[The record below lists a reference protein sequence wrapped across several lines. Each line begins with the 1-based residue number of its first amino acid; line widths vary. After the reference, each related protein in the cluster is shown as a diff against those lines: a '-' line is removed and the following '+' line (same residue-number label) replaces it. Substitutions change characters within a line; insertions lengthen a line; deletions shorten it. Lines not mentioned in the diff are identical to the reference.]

1 MRFSM
6 SRIFLAFGFS
16 LLLLLSGAVS
26 SAAQSAHRKRYPN
39 TKPNQPANEPPQT
52 ASPPTTQQAGQKS
65 KTEPK
70 KPAAQP
76 AEALPDI
83 PADAESIK
91 IETELVTVPVIVS
104 DHNDVYVPNLA
115 KEEFTVYE
123 DGVKQEIAFF
133 ATDKEPFNVVLML
146 DTSASTREKL
156 GLIQKA
162 AKDFTGQL
170 QPKDRIKVITFDDAV
185 NDLSGFTNDRAVLHA
200 AIERTQ
206 PGNGTKLYDAM
217 KYALN
222 SLINIRPVGGRKAI
236 VIFTDG
242 VDSYSDTTRA
252 EDNIEQL
259 EEAGVIVYPI
269 RYDTRRDVEAMV
281 RGQQRGPLGGT
292 LPNGK
297 RPPIGTTPPTT
308 PGEDPQSPVPTSRP
322 GGKDPYELPV
332 PPINFPLP
340 GRYPDN
346 RNPGGG
352 RYPDS
357 RNPGGG
363 RRYPDNR
370 DPGGG
375 RYPDDRYP
383 DSRYP
388 DSRYPDSRYPDSRY
402 PDSRSPRANR
412 YPDGRLPDARYPD
425 PSSPRRDR
433 NDPLSEQLDGMYR
446 TASLYLNELASASGG
461 NVHFAEDLSY
471 LPTAFAK
478 IADELRKQYSL
489 GYYPTNQTRDGRYRK
504 LQVKVR
510 RKSVVVRARPG
521 YRAPKA

>member
-1 MRFSM
+1 MRISTN
-6 SRIFLAFGFS
+6 RISLALG
-16 LLLLLSGAVS
+16 LTLALVLSGAVN

-39 TKPNQPANEPPQT
+39 TKPNQPANEQ
-52 ASPPTTQQAGQKS
+52 PPTTQKPTQQAGQKP

-70 KPAAQP
+70 KPDAPP
-76 AEALPDI
+76 AEVLPAI

-91 IETELVTVPVIVS
+91 IETQLVSVPVIVS
-104 DHNDVYVPNLA
+104 DHNDVYVPDLA
-115 KEEFTVYE
+115 QDEFTMYE

-146 DTSASTREKL
+146 DTSASTQEKL

-162 AKDFTGQL
+162 AKDFTAQL
-170 QPKDRIKVITFDDAV
+170 QPQDRLKVIAFDDAIH
-185 NDLSGFTNDRAVLHA
+185 DLSAFTNDRALLRA

-206 PGNGTKLYDAM
+206 PGQGTKLYDAL

-222 SLINIRPVGGRKAI
+222 SLLNVQSVGGRKAI

-252 EDNIEQL
+252 EDNLAQL

-269 RYDTRRDVEAMV
+269 RYDTRRDVEAML
-281 RGQQRGPLGGT
+281 RRQQQGGTLGGQ

-308 PGEDPQSPVPTSRP
+308 PGEDPQSRVPTSRP
-322 GGKDPYELPV
+322 GGKDPYELPL
-332 PPINFPLP
+332 PPINIPLP
-340 GRYPDN
+340 GRYPDS
-346 RNPGGG
+346 
-352 RYPDS
+352 RYPDDRS
-357 RNPGGG
+357 PNG
-363 RRYPDNR
+363 R
-370 DPGGG
+370 GG

-383 DSRYP
+383 DERGGRYP
-388 DSRYPDSRYPDSRY
+388 DGRHPND
-402 PDSRSPRANR
+402 RSGNR
-412 YPDGRLPDARYPD
+412 YPDDRLPDARYPR
-425 PSSPRRDR
+425 PPVGPPAGPPASRRDR
-433 NDPLSEQLDGMYR
+433 DDPLSVQLDGMYR
-446 TASLYLNELASASGG
+446 TAALYLNELASVSGG
-461 NVHFAEDLSY
+461 NLHFAAELTDL
-471 LPTAFAK
+471 PAAFAK

>member
-1 MRFSM
+1 MRIGTN
-6 SRIFLAFGFS
+6 RIFLALGLALS
-16 LLLLLSGAVS
+16 LILSGSVN

-39 TKPNQPANEPPQT
+39 TKPNQPANEQ
-52 ASPPTTQQAGQKS
+52 PPTTQQTTQQARQKP

-70 KPAAQP
+70 KTDARP
-76 AEALPDI
+76 AELPPDI

-91 IETELVTVPVIVS
+91 IETQLVSVPVIVS
-104 DHNDVYVPNLA
+104 DHNDVYVPDLA
-115 KEEFTVYE
+115 QDEFTLYE

-146 DTSASTREKL
+146 DTSASTQEKL
-156 GLIQKA
+156 SLIQKA
-162 AKDFTGQL
+162 AKDFTSQL
-170 QPKDRIKVITFDDAV
+170 QPQDRIKVIAFDDALH
-185 NDLSGFTNDRAVLHA
+185 DLSGFTNDRALLRA

-206 PGNGTKLYDAM
+206 AGQGTKLYDAL

-222 SLINIRPVGGRKAI
+222 SLLNIKGRKAI

-252 EDNIEQL
+252 EDNIAQL

-269 RYDTRRDVEAMV
+269 RYDTRRDVEAML
-281 RGQQRGPLGGT
+281 RGQQQGGTLGGQ

-308 PGEDPQSPVPTSRP
+308 PGEDPQSRAPTSRP
-322 GGKDPYELPV
+322 GGKDPYGLPL
-332 PPINFPLP
+332 PPINIPLP
-340 GRYPDN
+340 GRYP
-346 RNPGGG
+346 GG
-352 RYPDS
+352 RYPDD
-357 RNPGGG
+357 RNPNG
-363 RRYPDNR
+363 R
-370 DPGGG
+370 GSG

-388 DSRYPDSRYPDSRY
+388 DSRNPNDRGG
-402 PDSRSPRANR
+402 NR
-412 YPDGRLPDARYPD
+412 YPDDRMPDARYPLPPAGP
-425 PSSPRRDR
+425 PSSRRDR
-433 NDPLSEQLDGMYR
+433 DDPLSVQLDGMYR
-446 TASLYLNELASASGG
+446 TAALYLNELASASGG
-461 NVHFAEDLSY
+461 NLHFAEDLTY

-489 GYYPTNQTRDGRYRK
+489 GYYPTNQARDGRYRK

>member
-1 MRFSM
+1 MAEGVFMRFGTI
-6 SRIFLAFGFS
+6 RIVFVFG
-16 LLLLLSGAVS
+16 LLLALVGNGTLN
-26 SAAQSAHRKRYPN
+26 SAAQSAHRKRYPK
-39 TKPNQPANEPPQT
+39 TKPNQPANEQPPTMPPAIPATVSQAPPQT
-52 ASPPTTQQAGQKS
+52 GQKPKADS
-65 KTEPK
+65 KKTDVP
-70 KPAAQP
+70 P

-91 IETELVTVPVIVS
+91 IETQLVTVPVIVS
-104 DHNDVYVPNLA
+104 DYNDVYVPDLA
-115 KEEFTVYE
+115 KEEFTIYE

-133 ATDKEPFNVVLML
+133 ATDKEAFNVVLML
-146 DTSASTREKL
+146 DTSASTQEKL

-170 QPKDRIKVITFDDAV
+170 QPKDRIKVIAFDDAV
-185 NDLSGFTNDRAVLHA
+185 NDLSGFTNERAVLRA

-206 PGNGTKLYDAM
+206 PGQGTKLYDAM

-222 SLINIRPVGGRKAI
+222 SLSNIKGRKAI

-308 PGEDPQSPVPTSRP
+308 PGEGPQNPVPTSRP

-332 PPINFPLP
+332 PPITIPMP
-340 GRYPDN
+340 GRYPGGGG
-346 RNPGGG
+346 RSPGGG
-352 RYPDS
+352 RYPDE
-357 RNPGGG
+357 RT
-363 RRYPDNR
+363 
-370 DPGGG
+370 PGGG
-375 RYPDDRYP
+375 RYPDERYP

-402 PDSRSPRANR
+402 PDGRSPRDNR

-425 PSSPRRDR
+425 PSSPRRER

-446 TASLYLNELASASGG
+446 TAALYLNELASASGG
-461 NVHFAEDLSY
+461 NVNFAEDLSS

-489 GYYPTNQTRDGRYRK
+489 GYYPTNQTRDGRYHK

-521 YRAPKA
+521 YRAPKG

>member
-1 MRFSM
+1 MAKEVFMRFNSI
-6 SRIFLAFGFS
+6 RIFLTLGLS
-16 LLLLLSGAVS
+16 LVLVLS
-26 SAAQSAHRKRYPN
+26 SAVNSATQSAHRKRYPK
-39 TKPNQPANEPPQT
+39 TKPNQPANEQPQT
-52 ASPPTTQQAGQKS
+52 TPPAVPSVNPQAPQQTGQKPKTDS
-65 KTEPK
+65 KKTD
-70 KPAAQP
+70 AQP
-76 AEALPDI
+76 TEALPDI

-91 IETELVTVPVIVS
+91 IETQLVTVPVIVS
-104 DHNDVYVPNLA
+104 DHNDVYVPDLA
-115 KEEFTVYE
+115 KEEFTIYE

-146 DTSASTREKL
+146 DTSASTQEKL

-170 QPKDRIKVITFDDAV
+170 QPKDRIKVIAFDDAV

-222 SLINIRPVGGRKAI
+222 SLINIKGRKAI

-242 VDSYSDTTRA
+242 VDSYSDTTRG

-297 RPPIGTTPPTT
+297 RPPVGTTPPTT

-322 GGKDPYELPV
+322 GGKDPYELPL
-332 PPINFPLP
+332 PPITIPIP
-340 GRYPDN
+340 GPYPGGGGRYPGGGGRYPDD
-346 RNPGGG
+346 RTPGGG
-352 RYPDS
+352 RYPDE
-357 RNPGGG
+357 
-363 RRYPDNR
+363 RYPDN
-370 DPGGG
+370 
-375 RYPDDRYP
+375 RYP

-388 DSRYPDSRYPDSRY
+388 DSRYPDSRN
-402 PDSRSPRANR
+402 PRDNR

-446 TASLYLNELASASGG
+446 TAALYLNELASASGG

-489 GYYPTNQTRDGRYRK
+489 GYYPTNQTRDGRYHK

-521 YRAPKA
+521 YRAPKQ